1 MNMLWRKIKNFC
13 THFFTLDDAPHNIAG
28 GMALGVFLGI
38 LPGEG
43 VATTLILAAIFKLNK
58 AAATAGVLATNMWG
72 TVAAMPLATI
82 IGGFLFNQSP
92 SHLSAEFQA
101 TYQLGFKYFLSKIIF
116 FELALPLITGFAV
129 ASAIIAAISYAGV
142 YFLLKYKK
150 VDNEAS

>member
-1 MNMLWRKIKNFC
+1 MKKISNKIKNFFL
-13 THFFTLDDAPHNIAG
+13 HFFTLDDSPHNIAG

-58 AAATAGVLATNMWG
+58 ASATAGVLATNMWG
-72 TVAAMPLATI
+72 TVAAMPVATI
-82 IGGFLFNQSP
+82 IGGFIFNQSP

-116 FELALPLITGFAV
+116 FELALPLITGFIAI
-129 ASAIIAAISYAGV
+129 SAIIAAISYLSV

-150 VDNEAS
+150 VDNEAN